1 MRTLQQ
7 TDCGNLLL
15 RCLGKEDFAL
25 IAPHL
30 TRTRLKIGDVITS
43 AGEPFET
50 TCFPDAGG
58 IITFSDV
65 IANECR
71 IGIGHVGY
79 EGFVGW
85 PVILSCPHSSHQ
97 VEVTAAGGAVMIAV
111 SDLRQACAQSELLRD
126 LLLRFVQVF
135 VVQLGRTIVSSLI
148 HPVPARLCR
157 WTLMAQDRIGSDE
170 INVTHDV
177 LALMLGVRRASV
189 TDALH
194 ILEGEGLIRSSRGR
208 IIVRDREGLR
218 RHAGETYGFY
228 EAEYTRLIAP
238 FPNSR

>member
-1 MRTLQQ
+1 M
-7 TDCGNLLL
+7 
-15 RCLGKEDFAL
+15 
-25 IAPHL
+25 
-30 TRTRLKIGDVITS
+30 
-43 AGEPFET
+43 
-50 TCFPDAGG
+50 
-58 IITFSDV
+58 
-65 IANECR
+65 ANGSR

-85 PVILSCPHSSHQ
+85 PVILGCQHSSHEVQ
-97 VEVTAAGGAVMIAV
+97 VTANGGAVKIAA
-111 SDLRQACAQSELLRD
+111 SDLREACAQSELLRD

-135 VVQLGRTIVSSLI
+135 FVQLGRTIVSSLM
-148 HPVPARLCR
+148 HPVPTRLCR

-208 IIVRDREGLR
+208 IVVRDGEGLR
-218 RHAGETYGFY
+218 RQAGDTYGFY
-228 EAEYTRLIAP
+228 EAEYTRLIAA
-238 FPNSR
+238 FPQSP